1 MAGSSSNNTPAPLLP
16 RTSAPLRLLR
26 SLQAQ
31 LFLWAVLPVTF
42 VIIALAFTGVYA
54 HQREMRDFVAERDL
68 GLARLAARTVEDALA
83 HGVISA
89 DGQGLEVWMSLVA
102 DDLPGSVVVVDE
114 EGRVLAHPD
123 LQQVGGSI
131 LKHPGLA
138 EVLRQR
144 EGAVIVPGGAEG
156 SLLVASAPVGGSDW
170 LVLVQEPVEGLI
182 SPILRLSSLA
192 PVVAAG
198 AGILSLLVLTFGWRT
213 IVRPLRRLARSAE
226 QVSWGDYSAIS
237 NPVGGVQEVRDLHQA
252 LAEMVERVRGY
263 QAGMQ
268 DYLSAV
274 TRGQEAERAR
284 LAQELHDGPVQELI
298 ALGQQAEMA
307 QRLVERG
314 EMDRARTLLD
324 ELRRVELETVEELRR
339 LIGALR
345 PIYLEDLGF
354 LPALEML
361 VQQAAGRTS
370 ARVRLERE
378 GLPYRFAPE
387 LELAA
392 YRIVQEALNNAVQ
405 HAHAQD
411 ITVRVR
417 CDPDGLTLSVT
428 DDGVGFT
435 LPQRPDLLTHAGH
448 FGLVG
453 MRERATQLGG
463 MFQVHAAP
471 EEGTQVAVRL
481 PGRPLAP

>member
-1 MAGSSSNNTPAPLLP
+1 
-16 RTSAPLRLLR
+16 
-26 SLQAQ
+26 
-31 LFLWAVLPVTF
+31 VLPVTF
-42 VIIALAFTGVYA
+42 AIIALAFTGVYA
-54 HQREMRDFVAERDL
+54 HQHEMRDFVAERDL

-83 HGVISA
+83 HGVIGA
-89 DGQGLEVWMSLVA
+89 DGQGLEAWMSLVA
-102 DDLPGSVVVVDE
+102 GALPGSVVVVDE
-114 EGRVLAHPD
+114 GGRVLAHPE
-123 LQQVGGSI
+123 LQQVGSSV
-131 LKHPGLA
+131 LENPGMA
-138 EVLRQR
+138 EALRQR
-144 EGAVIVPGGAEG
+144 EGAVIVAGGAEG
-156 SLLVASAPVGGSDW
+156 SLLVAFAPVGGSDW
-170 LVLVQEPVEGLI
+170 SVLVQEPVEGLI
-182 SPILRLSSLA
+182 GPILRLSSLA

-198 AGILSLLVLTFGWRT
+198 AGVLSLLVLTFGWHT

-263 QAGMQ
+263 QAGVRET
-268 DYLSAV
+268 LGAV

-298 ALGQQAEMA
+298 ALGQRAEMA

-314 EMDRARTLLD
+314 ETGRAGALLD

-370 ARVRLERE
+370 RMGTSDARVRLESE
-378 GLPYRFAPE
+378 GPLCRFAPE
-387 LELAA
+387 VELAA
-392 YRIVQEALNNAVQ
+392 YRIVQEALNNALQ
-405 HAHAQD
+405 HAGAQD

-417 CDPDGLTLSVT
+417 CDPHGLTLSVS

-435 LPQRPDLLTHAGH
+435 MPQRPDVLTHAGH

-453 MRERATQLGG
+453 MRERAAQLGG
-463 MFQVHAAP
+463 MLRVHTAP
-471 EEGTQVAVRL
+471 EEGTLVTVRL
-481 PGRPLAP
+481 PGAPLAP